1 MSRSSKKESI
11 SEQPESVEKIA
22 ADARA
27 TLRKLELDVTRRLDG
42 LLHGDH
48 KGLVPGH
55 GSELGET
62 RRYEPGDDIRRIDW
76 NVTARLSEAHIRQ
89 TVAERE
95 LETWVI
101 VDNGAR
107 LGMGSSGREKRELA
121 LAATASIGFLTQRD
135 GNRIGGILTGPS
147 GEQVI
152 APRGSRKHLM
162 HLLHQV
168 AATRSA
174 EGSGV
179 TNLEATLRRIG
190 TVAKRRGMV
199 AVISDFRV
207 QDGWEDAIAIL
218 ARKHDVIAFEIVD
231 PLEMELPNVGL
242 LPVIDPGTGQLIEV
256 PTHKAKVRQAYAEA
270 ALARREQISG
280 TFRRHGIDHIELRTD
295 HEWLNDVVRF
305 VAQRKH
311 RLLATAGRRR

>member
-1 MSRSSKKESI
+1 M
-11 SEQPESVEKIA
+11 
-22 ADARA
+22 
-27 TLRKLELDVTRRLDG
+27 
-42 LLHGDH
+42 
-48 KGLVPGH
+48 PGH
-55 GSELGET
+55 GSELRET

-107 LGMGSSGREKRELA
+107 LGMGSSSHEKRDLA
-121 LAATASIGFLTQRD
+121 LAAAASIGFLTQRD
-135 GNRIGGILTGPS
+135 GNRIGGILTGPT
-147 GEQVI
+147 GEKVI
-152 APRGSRKHLM
+152 GPRGSRKHLM

-168 AATRSA
+168 AAARSA
-174 EGSGV
+174 EGTGV
-179 TNLEATLRRIG
+179 TDLEATLRRVG
-190 TVAKRRGMV
+190 TIAKRRGMV

-207 QDGWEDAIAIL
+207 LDGWEDAIAIL
-218 ARKHDVIAFEIVD
+218 ARKHDVIAVEIVD

-242 LPVIDPGTGQLIEV
+242 LPVVDPGTGKVIEV
-256 PTHKAKVRQAYAEA
+256 PTHKAKVRKAYAEE
-270 ALARREQISG
+270 ALARREQISA

-295 HEWLNDVVRF
+295 HDWLGDVVRF
-305 VAQRKH
+305 VARRKH

>member
-1 MSRSSKKESI
+1 MSRPSRT
-11 SEQPESVEKIA
+11 VEHVA
-22 ADARA
+22 ADARS

-42 LLHGDH
+42 ILHGDH

-62 RRYEPGDDIRRIDW
+62 RRYEAGDDIRRIDW

-89 TVAERE
+89 TIAERE

-107 LGMGSSGREKRELA
+107 LGMGSVSQEKRDLA
-121 LAATASIGFLTQRD
+121 LAATASVGFLTQRD
-135 GNRIGGILTGPS
+135 GNRIGAILTGPG

-168 AATRSA
+168 ASTQSP
-174 EGSGV
+174 EGSGI
-179 TNLEATLRRIG
+179 TDLESTLRRIG
-190 TVAKRRGMV
+190 AVAKRRGMV

-207 QDGWEDAIAIL
+207 KDGWQDAIAVL
-218 ARKHDVIAFEIVD
+218 ARRHDVIACEIVD

-242 LPVIDPGTGQLIEV
+242 LPVIDPATGQLIEV
-256 PTHKAKVRQAYAEA
+256 PTQKAKVRQAYAEA
-270 ALARREQISG
+270 AIARRQEISG
-280 TFRRHGIDHIELRTD
+280 SFVRHGIDHIELRTD
-295 HEWLNDVVRF
+295 HDWMNDVVRF